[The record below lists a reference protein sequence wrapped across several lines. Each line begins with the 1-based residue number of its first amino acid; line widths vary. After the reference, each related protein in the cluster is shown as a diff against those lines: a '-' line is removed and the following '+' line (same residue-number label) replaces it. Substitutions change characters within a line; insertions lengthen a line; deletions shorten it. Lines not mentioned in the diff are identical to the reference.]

1 MKRRFFAALF
11 AIALIGLF
19 TASAQDQNALFQGKI
34 MELVKDIQAQHSQ
47 MASNQAKID
56 TKLADLTETI
66 RVARIFSSRAGG
78 GHVAPAPPKP

>member
-1 MKRRFFAALF
+1 MKRRLFAALF
-11 AIALIGLF
+11 ALSLIGLF
-19 TASAQDQNALFQGKI
+19 TANGQDQNAAFQGKI

-47 MASNQAKID
+47 IASNQTKID

-78 GHVAPAPPKP
+78 GHAAPAPKP